1 MALTTIKDD
10 DVDLPGDHAW
20 HYRYNRRLSFFSH
33 SVGRLIFSQDGQ
45 WLVSATSSGT
55 LKIFDTGIWA
65 EAAKLEGCRSEEPRV
80 LAISPS
86 QRWLVVVFP
95 SVMHVFQ
102 CSPPWRLEQKLSAPV
117 DPATKA
123 PSEWVCIAF
132 SPDLEVNHARGVAG
146 QDNHLAAFAH
156 GTYKALCV
164 LDYSG
169 GWTDTPM
176 QTRRSFDNTRATS
189 IAYTACG
196 TWLVLGYESGQLQ
209 VWNHFSLTLEKTLPG
224 HSGGHVACITS
235 SPRCA
240 PYDCRVV
247 SCGGDC
253 SLRVWHSDVWLL
265 EQIAPDTKADRNGI
279 RSCIFSSKGD
289 WVVSVALEM
298 CVWRVCVSRK
308 GRLELRLH
316 QRLTAICGAEGICA
330 AAMCS
335 HRDEIAMGSRE
346 GSLGLWA
353 KISGWPKELAH
364 ADEAHNLEVKKE
376 SAIVT
381 PWIMDKP
388 LHRPMM
394 MLRPDGCKNATSNGE
409 KRPFRGSDWIMRT
422 NLRSLMDVTP
432 VLLPS
437 GRRLA
442 APGELMALGRH
453 REVTNERTSSMTA
466 VTPSSPVSP
475 VRTKLPTTIVQKVA
489 AFGSGTAKDLLR
501 SSSMPEMSRWRPP
514 STSHFEFETNATVGS
529 SASQSL
535 LDSQKAFLRS
545 AGQKPVFE
553 AYCGSSTKGSRLDG
567 ELPRLVANET
577 SPVRAAMLH
586 ATKGLVQRI
595 SLDPHKIC

>member
-1 MALTTIKDD
+1 MALINIKDD
-10 DVDLPGDHAW
+10 DDEDLKGDHAW
-20 HYRYNRRLSFFSH
+20 HYRYNRRLSFFSQ
-33 SVGRLIFSQDGQ
+33 SVERLTFSQDGK
-45 WLVSATSSGT
+45 WLVSASSSGS

-102 CSPPWRLEQKLSAPV
+102 CSPPWRLEQKLLAPV

-123 PSEWVCIAF
+123 SSEWGCIAF
-132 SPDLEVNHARGVAG
+132 SPDLEVDHPRGVAG
-146 QDNHLAAFAH
+146 QDNHLAAFAS

-176 QTRRSFDNTRATS
+176 RTRRSFDNSRATS
-189 IAYTACG
+189 MAYTACG
-196 TWLVLGYESGQLQ
+196 TWLVCGYESGQLQ
-209 VWNHFSLTLEKTLPG
+209 VWNHFSLTLERTLPG
-224 HSGGHVACITS
+224 HNGGLVACITS

-240 PYDCRVV
+240 PYDCRFI

-253 SLRVWHSDVWLL
+253 SLRVWHSDVWVL

-279 RSCIFSSKGD
+279 RSCMFSPQGN

-335 HRDEIAMGSRE
+335 HRDEIAMGSRD
-346 GSLGLWA
+346 GALGLWA
-353 KISGWPKELAH
+353 KVSGWPKELAH
-364 ADEAHNLEVKKE
+364 ADETHNLEVKE
-376 SAIVT
+376 NSAKVT

-394 MLRPDGCKNATSNGE
+394 VLSPDGCRAASSTGE
-409 KRPFRGSDWIMRT
+409 RRSFSSSDWIMRT
-422 NLRSLMDVTP
+422 NLRSLLDVTP

-437 GRRLA
+437 GRRVA
-442 APGELMALGRH
+442 APGGLLPLGRN
-453 REVTNERTSSMTA
+453 RAATNERTAKCTA
-466 VTPSSPVSP
+466 VTPSTPKSPA
-475 VRTKLPTTIVQKVA
+475 RTKLPTPPVQKVA
-489 AFGSGTAKDLLR
+489 AFGSDTTKDFPK
-501 SSSMPEMSRWRPP
+501 STSMPELSRWKPP
-514 STSHFEFETNATVGS
+514 NNSHFESTLGS
-529 SASQSL
+529 SSSQPYFN
-535 LDSQKAFLRS
+535 SQMPALRS
-545 AGQKPVFE
+545 AGAKPIFE
-553 AYCGSSTKGSRLDG
+553 AVCAFGSNGSRLDG
-567 ELPRLVANET
+567 ELPRLNA

-586 ATKGLVQRI
+586 ATRGLVQRI
-595 SLDPHKIC
+595 SLDPQRIC

>member
-1 MALTTIKDD
+1 MALTNSTDD

-20 HYRYNRRLSFFSH
+20 HYRYNRRLSFFSQ
-33 SVGRLIFSQDGQ
+33 SVGRLVFSQDGQ
-45 WLVSATSSGT
+45 WLVSATTSGS

-65 EAAKLEGCRSEEPRV
+65 EAAKLQGCRSEEPRV

-86 QRWLVVVFP
+86 QSWLVVVFP

-102 CSPPWRLEQKLSAPV
+102 CSPPWRLEQKLPAPV

-123 PSEWVCIAF
+123 SSEWGCIAF
-132 SPDLEVNHARGVAG
+132 SPDLEVDHPRGVAG
-146 QDNHLAAFAH
+146 QDNHLAAFAS
-156 GTYKALCV
+156 GTFKALCV

-176 QTRRSFDNTRATS
+176 RTRRSFDNSRATS
-189 IAYTACG
+189 MAYTACG
-196 TWLVLGYESGQLQ
+196 TWLVCGYESGELQ
-209 VWNHFSLTLEKTLPG
+209 VWNHFSLTLERTLPG
-224 HSGGHVACITS
+224 HSAGLVACITS

-240 PYDCRVV
+240 PYDCRFI

-253 SLRVWHSDVWLL
+253 SLRVWHSDVWCL
-265 EQIAPDTKADRNGI
+265 EQIAQDTKADRNGI
-279 RSCIFSSKGD
+279 RSCMFSSQGN

-335 HRDEIAMGSRE
+335 HRDEIAMGSRD
-346 GSLGLWA
+346 GALGLWA

-364 ADEAHNLEVKKE
+364 ADETHNLEVKRE
-376 SAIVT
+376 SASVT

-394 MLRPDGCKNATSNGE
+394 LLKPDGCRAASSTGE
-409 KRPFRGSDWIMRT
+409 RRPFHSSDWIMRT
-422 NLRSLMDVTP
+422 NLRSLLDVTP

-437 GRRLA
+437 GRRVA
-442 APGELMALGRH
+442 APGGLLPLGRN
-453 REVTNERTSSMTA
+453 RQVTNERAAKCTP
-466 VTPSSPVSP
+466 VTPSTPKSPA
-475 VRTKLPTTIVQKVA
+475 RTKLPAAIVQKVA
-489 AFGSGTAKDLLR
+489 AFGSDTAKDFHK
-501 SSSMPEMSRWRPP
+501 SSSMPELSRWKPQ
-514 STSHFEFETNATVGS
+514 SNSHFDFETNTTMGS
-529 SASQSL
+529 SASQPL
-535 LDSQKAFLRS
+535 FNSQMPALRA
-545 AGQKPVFE
+545 AGAKPIFE
-553 AYCGSSTKGSRLDG
+553 EVCAAASHGSRLDG
-567 ELPRLVANET
+567 ELPRLVGNNS

-586 ATKGLVQRI
+586 ATRGLVQRI
-595 SLDPHKIC
+595 SLDPQKIC